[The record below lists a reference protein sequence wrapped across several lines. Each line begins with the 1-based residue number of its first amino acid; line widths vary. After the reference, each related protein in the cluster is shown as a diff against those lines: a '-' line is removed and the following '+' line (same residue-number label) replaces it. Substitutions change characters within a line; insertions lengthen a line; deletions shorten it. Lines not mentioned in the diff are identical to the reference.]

1 MNAKWIDE
9 VVLEALSSGLSQQ
22 GLIETMKRA
31 GAHESEIE
39 QAVRELR
46 AARTFDDSRFTEIL
60 A

>member
-1 MNAKWIDE
+1 MNTKWIDE
-9 VVLEALSSGLSQQ
+9 VVLEAISSGMSKQ

-46 AARTFDDSRFTEIL
+46 AARTFDDSKFREIC